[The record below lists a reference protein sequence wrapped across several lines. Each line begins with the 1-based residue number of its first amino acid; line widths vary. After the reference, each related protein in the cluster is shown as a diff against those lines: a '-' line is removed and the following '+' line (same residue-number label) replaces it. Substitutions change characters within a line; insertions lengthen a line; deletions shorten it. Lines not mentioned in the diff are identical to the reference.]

1 MVARASND
9 MAPRHNERHKS
20 TYIPAVIIAK
30 SMSSIETY
38 GNENNH
44 MNIEIRLFRQLNAN
58 EMNK

>member
-44 MNIEIRLFRQLNAN
+44 MNIQYWN
-58 EMNK
+58 